1 MPMTRPYEHWP
12 AACKRREMTL
22 DWSCRMSS
30 FVVAGAAGDGK
41 LRAKERKLCQEGDS
55 SDGVT
60 AGISPQARTLHQ
72 VLKAGIAAN
81 GVRDRAHAEVDKVV
95 VLFFKRSF
103 EPLKSM
109 VFVAQ
114 AGIDSGKVERG
125 DVACF

>member
-41 LRAKERKLCQEGDS
+41 LRAKERKLCQEGGR

-60 AGISPQARTLHQ
+60 AGISTPARTLHQ
-72 VLKAGIAAN
+72 LPKTGIPAQR
-81 GVRDRAHAEVDKVV
+81 VRNPGHAEADPVV
-95 VLFFKRSF
+95 GTFF
-103 EPLKSM
+103 
-109 VFVAQ
+109 
-114 AGIDSGKVERG
+114 
-125 DVACF
+125 